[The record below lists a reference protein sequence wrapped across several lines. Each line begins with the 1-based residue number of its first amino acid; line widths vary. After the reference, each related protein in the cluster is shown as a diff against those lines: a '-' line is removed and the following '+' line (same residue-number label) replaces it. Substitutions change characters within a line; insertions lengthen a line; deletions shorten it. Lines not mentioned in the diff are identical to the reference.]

1 MKYVKVLLILAA
13 IVSLILSFLFIFAIK
28 PIAGEPIINYV
39 ISIILIYNSL
49 RAYLDAKRI
58 D

>member
-1 MKYVKVLLILAA
+1 MKYVKVLLILSA

-28 PIAGEPIINYV
+28 PIAGEPFINYT
-39 ISIILIYNSL
+39 ISLVLIYNAIS
-49 RAYLDAKRI
+49 ACFDAKRI